1 MRNVELCNDGKC
13 KRVRMGEER
22 HSKHNFSNNFTK
34 KSDTVKNA
42 ISVMLLILAGLVIFF
57 QFAPIDLEIT
67 DRWIISIASMAVI
80 MSMVIAMMNWHL
92 KNKQLQT
99 QSLFKVFELLSSPDI
114 RKSRKSVHDK
124 YCEMKEQ
131 KKKIF
136 RGTEV
141 EDDADKVLSAFDQ
154 ISATV
159 LNGLLDK
166 DLVFDTYGE
175 MMVRDWKTL
184 EDEIDVRQKDNA
196 KTVRHFTFLK
206 DNFEEI
212 LKKDPNYRDSD
223 TDPYCH
229 TENSS

>member
-1 MRNVELCNDGKC
+1 MGKVEYCNVGRC
-13 KRVRMGEER
+13 KRVRMGVL
-22 HSKHNFSNNFTK
+22 HHQKHIFSNNFTK
-34 KSDTVKNA
+34 KSEEVKTA
-42 ISVMLLILAGLVIFF
+42 VTTIMIILIALIIFF
-57 QFAPIDLEIT
+57 QFAPVNLDYNE
-67 DRWIISIASMAVI
+67 RWTISIAIMAVL
-80 MSMVIAMMNWHL
+80 MSVVISITNRHL

-114 RKSRKSVHDK
+114 RESRKAIHKK
-124 YCEMKEQ
+124 YCEMKKE

-141 EDDADKVLSAFDQ
+141 ENDADKVISAFDQ

-175 MMVRDWKTL
+175 MIVRDWKTL
-184 EDEIDVRQKDNA
+184 KDEIQLRQDDNA

-206 DNFEEI
+206 NDFEEI
-212 LKKDPNYRDSD
+212 LKKNPNYKDSD
-223 TDPYCH
+223 TDPYCPS
-229 TENSS
+229 EN